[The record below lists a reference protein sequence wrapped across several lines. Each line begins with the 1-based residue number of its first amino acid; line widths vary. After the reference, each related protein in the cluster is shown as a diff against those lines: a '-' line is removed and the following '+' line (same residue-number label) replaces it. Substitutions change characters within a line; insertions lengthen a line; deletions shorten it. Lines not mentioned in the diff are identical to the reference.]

1 MIWENIKEN
10 EGWYKKSSEKMNDIW
25 EMKVNENIWYI
36 EKVYIE
42 KMNEIFKILMK
53 KFKNWMKIRIYNE
66 NEFYVL

>member
-53 KFKNWMKIRIYNE
+53 KFKNWMINRKIWKY
-66 NEFYVL
+66 